1 MAETETEQVQDTE
14 ITLGTGKL
22 LGIFFGLVLICA
34 FFFTMGYL
42 LGRNSG
48 SSRSDTVAAVPGTS
62 GNATAKPTA
71 ADKPS
76 NPDSSASSTVNSAS
90 TQSRSAGTEAS
101 TAATQGSTASS
112 GSTTAP
118 AQSSASTG
126 GSEVKTG
133 SGGSLMVQVAAVSK
147 QEDADILVSALRKKQ
162 YPVFVASSPS
172 DPLFHVQVGPFADP
186 KDAEAM
192 KSRLVGDGY
201 NAIVKR

>member
-42 LGRNSG
+42 LGRSSG
-48 SSRSDTVAAVPGTS
+48 SGRSDTVATVPGTS
-62 GNATAKPTA
+62 GNTGAKPTA
-71 ADKPS
+71 ADKTS
-76 NPDSSASSTVNSAS
+76 NADSAATSSRSSASTPSS
-90 TQSRSAGTEAS
+90 SAGSES
-101 TAATQGSTASS
+101 SPAATQGSASS
-112 GSTTAP
+112 SSSTTAP
-118 AQSSASTG
+118 AQSSASN

-162 YPVFVASSPS
+162 YPV
-172 DPLFHVQVGPFADP
+172 
-186 KDAEAM
+186 
-192 KSRLVGDGY
+192 
-201 NAIVKR
+201 

>member
-42 LGRNSG
+42 LGRSSG
-48 SSRSDTVAAVPGTS
+48 SGRSDTVATVPGAS
-62 GNATAKPTA
+62 GNNTAKPTA
-71 ADKPS
+71 ADKTS
-76 NPDSSASSTVNSAS
+76 NPDSAARSSANSPGSPSSN
-90 TQSRSAGTEAS
+90 AGNETS
-101 TAATQGSTASS
+101 MTATQGSASSS
-112 GSTTAP
+112 GSATAP

-192 KSRLVGDGY
+192 RTRLVGDGY